1 MMAWEINVSKV
12 DTIKQIINKQTGHI
26 YL

>member
-26 YL
+26 YI